1 MFWISFVWLCF
12 RPRARTSGGGLYD
25 EEYVQKKMDRAY
37 EVQEQGANLTKK
49 MHPSGQDD
57 ISLLA
62 MQRLFNQYVRFDA
75 ACVCVFLV

>member
-1 MFWISFVWLCF
+1 
-12 RPRARTSGGGLYD
+12 
-25 EEYVQKKMDRAY
+25 VQKKMDRAY

>member
-1 MFWISFVWLCF
+1 
-12 RPRARTSGGGLYD
+12 
-25 EEYVQKKMDRAY
+25 MDRAY

-62 MQRLFNQYVRFDA
+62 MQRLFNQYARPDA
-75 ACVCVFLV
+75 ADVLINLDIFWSINLSP